1 MWYSSTVICNGNNL
15 EIVYGAS
22 ISVFVLSTGTCRSLH
37 FCLKYSYTVIMISVF
52 IPLCDKKNK
61 KNKSW
66 VSPYFPK
73 KIPRFELRLP
83 VSHAVSLVHTIIIP
97 LPGSLSTV

>member
-37 FCLKYSYTVIMISVF
+37 FCLKSEILIYTVIMISVF

-73 KIPRFELRLP
+73 KIPRFELRLYITDIQNIT
-83 VSHAVSLVHTIIIP
+83 TIK
-97 LPGSLSTV
+97 T